1 MNVYRSILMKKTNQI
16 YQPVAES
23 IIANEPKT
31 SSIAFALQQFRKEAE
46 KKEAAEEAAKVRCR
60 VCFKEIAPKRVCSGH
75 GANRD
80 SSENSDATSIKASEK
95 KANPGEDNFLTKPRK
110 LVITTDELIG
120 NSDLEPLDEQRF
132 DSKIIEELIIQGRLL
147 VDNDRESKTL
157 TIKLLC
163 EYNSLTEEQR
173 RELKK
178 FLEVIIKDFH
188 KFTEEHHLAEAC
200 AQVSL
205 DKEGTITSL
214 RITMPTLAIYDEFIR
229 GLANNLLPKV
239 QVKDKLKNDQS
250 AVPNPRSM
258 ELKPFPSTGEEYEMN
273 EKEQKIFTPSPF
285 KMQPW

>member
-1 MNVYRSILMKKTNQI
+1 MKKTNQI